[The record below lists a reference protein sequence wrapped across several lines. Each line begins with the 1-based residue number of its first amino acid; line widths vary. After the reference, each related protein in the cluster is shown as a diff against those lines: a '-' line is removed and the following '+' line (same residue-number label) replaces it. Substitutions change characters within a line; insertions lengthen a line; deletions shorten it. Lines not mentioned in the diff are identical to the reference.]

1 MVNELYHH
9 GIKGQKWG
17 VRRYQNKDGTLNER
31 GLKRYNSLSK
41 RQASLSSR
49 LTSINS
55 KKAQL
60 TTTYN
65 TVGNAKREARTA
77 RLVQRR
83 NKLEPRVSKLE
94 QRALKGKDIGFLGRH
109 TLNKAHGLDRVI
121 ASSSKAKIKFDKK
134 ISELDASAAKIQ
146 KRIDRYNKKLNQLDP
161 THEVAAKKMFAK
173 EVDKARSEYDKEFQD
188 KVVNKIGKKID
199 HRVDELVNSDKKL
212 SQLSKNRDGD
222 EFVNEVLKRTK
233 DKKLSDLFKEEWDTR
248 QGLQK
253 KYVDRVSKIMKE
265 NKGGYDETVSPW
277 AYIPY

>member
-9 GIKGQKWG
+9 GVKGQKWG
-17 VRRYQNKDGTLNER
+17 VRRYQNEDGTLNER

-60 TTTYN
+60 ATTYN
-65 TVGNAKREARTA
+65 TVGNAKREAKTA

-94 QRALKGKDIGFLGRH
+94 QRALKGKDIGFLGRY
-109 TLNKAHGLDRVI
+109 TLNKAYGLDRAI

-146 KRIDRYNKKLNQLDP
+146 KHIDRYNKKLNQLDP
-161 THEVAAKKMFAK
+161 THET
-173 EVDKARSEYDKEFQD
+173 
-188 KVVNKIGKKID
+188 IG
-199 HRVDELVNSDKKL
+199 
-212 SQLSKNRDGD
+212 
-222 EFVNEVLKRTK
+222 
-233 DKKLSDLFKEEWDTR
+233 
-248 QGLQK
+248 K
-253 KYVDRVSKIMKE
+253 KYVDEKFNTQKLQVLL
-265 NKGGYDETVSPW
+265 
-277 AYIPY
+277 